1 MDDETLRQR
10 KKSTDTETTASS
22 DATTASTTTALIP
35 PNLSPKEAYFELLRV
50 WVNQANLCH
59 NAMACFP
66 YYLAANYPQLFQHQ
80 RSSTEALLGHSV
92 PIVNQP
98 QPQNIPEPQNR
109 PRFELF
115 GNNDNRNQQR
125 NEESMYSIAKN
136 HVIL

>member
-10 KKSTDTETTASS
+10 KSSNGNVTASQ
-22 DATTASTTTALIP
+22 DAAAAATVTTIP
-35 PNLSPKEAYFELLRV
+35 TNLTPKEAYFELLRV

-98 QPQNIPEPQNR
+98 QPQNIPQQPQNR
-109 PRFELF
+109 LRFTLF
-115 GNNDNRNQQR
+115 GNNDNLNQQR
-125 NEESMYSIAKN
+125 NEES
-136 HVIL
+136 